1 MTLFAHP
8 TSQTQR
14 MGEDLLQRCIGGNL
28 AADAAVRPAEIGA
41 QGFED
46 PIGALDLVSV
56 RIIMIFY
63 QNDSADPGTGL
74 AQSDAALLRPPY

>member
-1 MTLFAHP
+1 
-8 TSQTQR
+8 
-14 MGEDLLQRCIGGNL
+14 
-28 AADAAVRPAEIGA
+28 
-41 QGFED
+41 
-46 PIGALDLVSV
+46 V